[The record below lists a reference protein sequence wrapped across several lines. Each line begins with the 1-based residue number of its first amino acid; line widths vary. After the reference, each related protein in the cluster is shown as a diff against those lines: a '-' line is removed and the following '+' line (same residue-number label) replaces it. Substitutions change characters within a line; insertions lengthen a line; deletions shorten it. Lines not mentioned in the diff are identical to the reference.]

1 MRGRDDQ
8 SEGLFAYVRLEGRI
22 PADHPL
28 RAIRGLA
35 DEALGSL
42 NKRFDRLYSST
53 GRPSIAPEMLLRATL
68 LQAFFSVR
76 SERMLVEQIRA
87 GPANSDS
94 SLSGFSA

>member
-1 MRGRDDQ
+1 MRGRADQ
-8 SEGLFAYVRLEGRI
+8 SEALFAYVRLEGRI

-42 NKRFDRLYSST
+42 NKRFDKLYSST
-53 GRPSIAPEMLLRATL
+53 CRPSIAPKMLLRAML

-76 SERMLVEQIRA
+76 SE
-87 GPANSDS
+87 
-94 SLSGFSA
+94 